1 MPCYR
6 CGARQVDPVRG
17 PSPWKRGVRAG
28 AQVLVCPD
36 CQQGPQWLAE
46 LDHCTRCGSE
56 QLARILGETLC
67 RACGKQGAAIG
78 APVADAAAGSPSAGS
93 ATGPVALPEQRAA
106 ASGAAASGSGA
117 GTGAPAGAA
126 AGTDLSAEVAD
137 ALDRIFHRK

>member
-6 CGARQVDPVRG
+6 CGARQVDPIRG
-17 PSPWKRGVRAG
+17 PSPWKRGVRSG

-36 CQQGPQWLAE
+36 CQQGSQWLAE

-67 RACGKQGAAIG
+67 RACGKQG
-78 APVADAAAGSPSAGS
+78 GSVESPLAGS
-93 ATGPVALPEQRAA
+93 ATGSVELPEQRVA
-106 ASGAAASGSGA
+106 AS
-117 GTGAPAGAA
+117 GTGAPAGSAVGTGA
-126 AGTDLSAEVAD
+126 PAGSAVGADLSAEVAD

>member
-17 PSPWKRGVRAG
+17 PSPWKRGVRSG

-46 LDHCTRCGSE
+46 LDQCSRCGSE

-67 RACGKQGAAIG
+67 RACGKQG
-78 APVADAAAGSPSAGS
+78 PAAGSPTAGTAALQVARG
-93 ATGPVALPEQRAA
+93 ATGSVELPEQRAA
-106 ASGAAASGSGA
+106 AGTATPAAAV
-117 GTGAPAGAA
+117 

>member
-17 PSPWKRGVRAG
+17 PSPWKRGVRSG

-67 RACGKQGAAIG
+67 RACGKQGSASG
-78 APVADAAAGSPSAGS
+78 SPVAGAAAGSPVAGTAAGQGAGG
-93 ATGPVALPEQRAA
+93 ATGSVELPEQRAA
-106 ASGAAASGSGA
+106 AA
-117 GTGAPAGAA
+117 GTGAPAAA
-126 AGTDLSAEVAD
+126 VAGTDLSAEVAD
-137 ALDRIFHRK
+137 ALDRIFRRK